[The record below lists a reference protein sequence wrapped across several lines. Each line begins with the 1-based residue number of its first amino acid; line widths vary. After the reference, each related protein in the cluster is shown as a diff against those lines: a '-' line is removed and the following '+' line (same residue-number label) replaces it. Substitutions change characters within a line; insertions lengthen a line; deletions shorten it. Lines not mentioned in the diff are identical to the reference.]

1 LLIVSIARA
10 SLYTYIY
17 PYFFE
22 KRVFKGLYYI
32 PDKSEEEIVNSLI
45 RQGAPLNSYDYI
57 ALRYLYSKPKKG
69 WVRVDSFCSA
79 NEFLASLQK
88 LEREKTRRVVFY
100 SGDTLEIFFKT
111 FCTQANLD
119 KARLYRWYRYY
130 SPYKEGGIVAGYYR
144 LPYRLD
150 ARAAMAYMT
159 QKSEDIF
166 RKFAL
171 KYLGEYNPES
181 FRRYLIIASIIQK
194 ETWRSE
200 EMKNIS
206 AVIYNRLERGMK
218 LQLDA
223 TLNYGKYSDK
233 TVSAYRIRHDNSR
246 YNTYRYYGLPPEIL
260 ASVTE
265 DALEAAFERSR
276 KEYLYFV
283 RDLFGRHLFS
293 KTYSEHLAKI
303 TRLKVQ
309 RARLRQYRRINEGA
323 KHQRVCETRTNKH
336 ISDGKKAQER
346 RASKHRERGKREKG
360 RKDSSS

>member
-1 LLIVSIARA
+1 VIAG
-10 SLYTYIY
+10 LYIYTY

-32 PDKSEEEIVNSLI
+32 PDKSEEEIVDSLI
-45 RQGAPLNSYDYI
+45 RQGAPLDSYDYI
-57 ALRYLYSKPKKG
+57 ALRYLHSRPEKG

-79 NEFLASLQK
+79 NDFLASLQT
-88 LEREKTRRVVFY
+88 LDREKTRRVVFY
-100 SGDTLEIFFKT
+100 SGDTLEIFFKA
-111 FCTQANLD
+111 FCAQANLD
-119 KARLYRWYRYY
+119 KTRLYRWYRYY

-194 ETWRSE
+194 ESWRRE

-223 TLNYGKYSDK
+223 TLNYGRYSDK
-233 TVSAYRIRHDNSR
+233 AVSAYRIRHDRSR
-246 YNTYRYYGLPPEIL
+246 YNTYRYHGLPPEIL
-260 ASVTE
+260 GSVTK
-265 DALEAAFERSR
+265 DALEAAFEKSQ

-283 RDLFGRHLFS
+283 KNIFGRHLFS
-293 KTYSEHLAKI
+293 ESYGEHLAKI
-303 TRLKVQ
+303 TRLKVE
-309 RARLRQYRRINEGA
+309 RAKLRQYRRIDERT
-323 KHQRVCETRTNKH
+323 KHQRVRETRTDKH
-336 ISDGKKAQER
+336 ISDGKKAQKG
-346 RASKHRERGKREKG
+346 RASKRGERGKREKG

>member
-1 LLIVSIARA
+1 MR
-10 SLYTYIY
+10 
-17 PYFFE
+17 
-22 KRVFKGLYYI
+22 
-32 PDKSEEEIVNSLI
+32 
-45 RQGAPLNSYDYI
+45 
-57 ALRYLYSKPKKG
+57 
-69 WVRVDSFCSA
+69 
-79 NEFLASLQK
+79 
-88 LEREKTRRVVFY
+88 
-100 SGDTLEIFFKT
+100 
-111 FCTQANLD
+111 
-119 KARLYRWYRYY
+119 
-130 SPYKEGGIVAGYYR
+130 
-144 LPYRLD
+144 
-150 ARAAMAYMT
+150 
-159 QKSEDIF
+159 
-166 RKFAL
+166 
-171 KYLGEYNPES
+171 
-181 FRRYLIIASIIQK
+181 
-194 ETWRSE
+194 
-200 EMKNIS
+200 NIS